1 MHFWVFC
8 IFDHFMKTCHRSL
21 YKCSVGLST
30 DSVTMQNRDG
40 FHKGTTH
47 LTNFYQV
54 MLYENTENIIW
65 YKKNPSINYSE
76 WKSLQFPV
84 QFCLL
89 NSLKTTLSSVTFHF
103 IYFISFGSL
112 LIWEWFAHYR
122 CGVTCL
128 RLYMLIQPMNSY
140 NFFQLRQAR
149 N

>member
-21 YKCSVGLST
+21 YKCSVGLSR

-65 YKKNPSINYSE
+65 YKKKSKYKLFRMKKFTFSSEILPAELFENYFEQCDISFY
-76 WKSLQFPV
+76 LF
-84 QFCLL
+84 
-89 NSLKTTLSSVTFHF
+89 
-103 IYFISFGSL
+103 YFIWKL

-128 RLYMLIQPMNSY
+128 RLYMTIQPMNSY